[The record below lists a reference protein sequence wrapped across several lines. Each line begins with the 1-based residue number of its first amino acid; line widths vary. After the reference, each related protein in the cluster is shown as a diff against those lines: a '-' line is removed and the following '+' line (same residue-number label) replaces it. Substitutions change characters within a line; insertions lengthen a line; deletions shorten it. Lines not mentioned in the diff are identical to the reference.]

1 MGNAEAKNNVLQDV
15 DLYKNQARYETYV
28 NKKMMVYKI
37 LFLISSILSLVS
49 MFAIPMYKYASLG
62 KKKGQLKVV
71 GEYTPVY
78 IIQKYFGNTLGP
90 HVMLN
95 TGLVI
100 CIVVMIVLSVMLVI
114 GAVLNMFAK
123 NLVDSNKNIGKIFG
137 YGMLEVL
144 ATLLF
149 VVLIL
154 SMICAK
160 VHLSGK
166 VENITGFWI
175 VFVSSIV
182 MTCTSIP
189 LSSK

>member
-1 MGNAEAKNNVLQDV
+1 
-15 DLYKNQARYETYV
+15 
-28 NKKMMVYKI
+28 
-37 LFLISSILSLVS
+37 
-49 MFAIPMYKYASLG
+49 
-62 KKKGQLKVV
+62 
-71 GEYTPVY
+71 
-78 IIQKYFGNTLGP
+78 
-90 HVMLN
+90 MLN